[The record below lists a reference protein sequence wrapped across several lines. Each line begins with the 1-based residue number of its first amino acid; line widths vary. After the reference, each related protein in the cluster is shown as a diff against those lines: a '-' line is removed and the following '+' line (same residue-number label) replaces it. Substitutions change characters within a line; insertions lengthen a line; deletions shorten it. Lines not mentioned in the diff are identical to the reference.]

1 MTEFEVMIE
10 RIAQAREP
18 GRTSA
23 FRRRVLGEAEEY
35 LCTMRDL
42 IRQAL
47 VSRGTPPAGVVCGD
61 AWVRRA
67 AELTNPQLNPD

>member
-1 MTEFEVMIE
+1 MTEFEVMRE
-10 RIAQAREP
+10 RLAQAQEP

-23 FRRRVLGEAEEY
+23 FRRTVLREAEEY
-35 LCTMRDL
+35 LCTLRDL
-42 IRQAL
+42 VREAL
-47 VSRGTPPAGVVCGD
+47 VGRGVPPAGVVCGD